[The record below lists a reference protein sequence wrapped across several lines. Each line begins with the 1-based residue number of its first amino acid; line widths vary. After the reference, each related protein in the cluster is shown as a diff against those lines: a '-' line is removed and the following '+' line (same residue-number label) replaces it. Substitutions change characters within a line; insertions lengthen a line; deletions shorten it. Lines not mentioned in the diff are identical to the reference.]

1 MGSTVRRHR
10 EVRPPSG
17 PTSGE
22 LALTR
27 EEADKLLHTLDHPR
41 DRALI
46 SLTLTTGMRRE
57 DVVGV
62 TMDALDTERWT
73 VGFYE
78 HKKRRPWKASIGG
91 RTREDLRVWLAVR
104 PHHSEYLFPSRKSH
118 LSSRQAFNVLQTGL
132 VAAGIAKRPY
142 HALRGTAVKLMQAAG
157 WSPEQISRQT
167 GDTIRTIQRHYST
180 PSASEMDQVAEQKP
194 LL

>member
-1 MGSTVRRHR
+1 MKRPR
-10 EVRPPSG
+10 EPRPPAG

-27 EEADKLLHTLDHPR
+27 EEADKLLRTLAHPR

-46 SLTLTTGMRRE
+46 SLTLATGMRRE

-91 RTREDLRVWLAVR
+91 RAKEDLRVWLTVR
-104 PHHSEYLFPSRKSH
+104 PRQSEYLFPSRKAH
-118 LSSRQAFNVLQTGL
+118 LSSRQAFNILQTGL
-132 VAAGIAKRPY
+132 EAAGIARRPY

-157 WSPEQISRQT
+157 WSLEQISRQT

-180 PSASEMDQVAEQKP
+180 PSASEMDQVADQKP
-194 LL
+194 IL